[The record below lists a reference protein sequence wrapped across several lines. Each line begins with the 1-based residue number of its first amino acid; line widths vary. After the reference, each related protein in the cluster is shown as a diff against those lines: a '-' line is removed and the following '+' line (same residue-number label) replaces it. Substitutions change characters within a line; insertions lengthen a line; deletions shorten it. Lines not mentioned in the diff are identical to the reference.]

1 MSPKIVDKAEKR
13 KQIGLL
19 ALSYFAEEGAATGS
33 ISQIAQ
39 AVGVGK
45 GTIYE
50 YFRSKEELITY
61 AMELYI
67 EEAEEKVGRFLN
79 GISDPK
85 DRLRRYSIQIV
96 EHIVEDP
103 KTTGILL
110 ALFQLILADAG
121 KQGQN
126 NLFTGMFEQARMT
139 IAEIINRGVEQGDF
153 KSKAGEDSHVI
164 AINLIAFLD
173 GLWMHYLASGDF
185 DLNQQ
190 VNHYLDNLYATIEV
204 EGD

>member
-19 ALSYFAEEGAATGS
+19 ALTYFAEEGAATGS

-61 AMELYI
+61 AMELYV
-67 EEAEEKVGRFLN
+67 EEAEEKVGLFLD
-79 GISDPK
+79 GINDPK
-85 DRLRRYSIQIV
+85 ERLRHYSIQIV
-96 EHIVEDP
+96 EHIIEDP

-121 KQGQN
+121 KQRQSK
-126 NLFTGMFEQARMT
+126 LFTGMFEQARLT
-139 IAEIINRGVEQGDF
+139 IADIIKRGVEQG
-153 KSKAGEDSHVI
+153 A
-164 AINLIAFLD
+164 
-173 GLWMHYLASGDF
+173 
-185 DLNQQ
+185 
-190 VNHYLDNLYATIEV
+190 
-204 EGD
+204 

>member
-19 ALSYFAEEGAATGS
+19 ALTYFAEEGAATGS

-61 AMELYI
+61 AMELYV
-67 EEAEEKVGRFLN
+67 EEAEEKVGFFLD
-79 GISDPK
+79 GITDPK
-85 DRLRRYSIQIV
+85 ERLRRYSIQIV
-96 EHIVEDP
+96 EHIIEDP

-121 KQGQN
+121 KQGQS
-126 NLFTGMFEQARMT
+126 NLFTGMFEQAHMT
-139 IAEIINRGVEQGDF
+139 IAEIINRGVERGDF
-153 KSKAGEDSHVI
+153 KSRAAEEAHII